1 LNRNR
6 LIYIVGEKIAK
17 EGEGRNFN
25 EFLKTISKK
34 RK

>member
-1 LNRNR
+1 MI
-6 LIYIVGEKIAK
+6 LINSFIVGEKIAK